1 MDSSDRSLQ
10 KINALLNSDASAT
23 ATSNQFLQS
32 LNTAVAAAA
41 ASSDTGFNICNFRT
55 KIIRFTPTVD
65 TSAYAAGDVL
75 FNTTA
80 VTISN
85 NATQAA
91 RGTIL
96 TASIVDRD
104 DQASQTITLYF
115 FNSNVALGT
124 INLPPS
130 ITDDNASNSIIGSCT
145 VTTGTDLGGC
155 KFGETQ
161 GLVIPFE
168 LTGSTIW
175 VAAVTGGTPT
185 HTASGIRVRLSIQLE
200 TAA

>member
-1 MDSSDRSLQ
+1 MDSADRSLQ
-10 KINALLNSDASAT
+10 KINSLIASA
-23 ATSNQFLQS
+23 AL
-32 LNTAVAAAA
+32 
-41 ASSDTGFNICNFRT
+41 ASDSGFNISNFRT
-55 KIIRFTPTVD
+55 KIVRFTPTVD
-65 TSAYAAGDVL
+65 TAVYASGDIL

-80 VTISN
+80 VTISS
-85 NATQAA
+85 NASQAA

-104 DQASQTITLYF
+104 DEASQTITLYF
-115 FNSNVALGT
+115 LRSNVSFGT
-124 INLPPS
+124 INQPPS
-130 ITDDNASNSIIGSCT
+130 ITDDNASEIIGSCT

-168 LTGSTIW
+168 LTGPTIW

-185 HTASGIRVRLSIQLE
+185 HTASGIRARLSIQLE